1 MVQKNKTIFIKKRL
15 NFCICDRCSHVFI
28 NPFLKPKVLERHFQ
42 KSKTWEIWSKKV
54 LSDKNQKILERKKYN
69 LGIKE
74 IKKFNNIR
82 NVLDIGSSSGAFL
95 NLCRKMGFNVKG
107 VEPSRDSFYFSKKK
121 YNLNIHNCTFSKF
134 KSSKKFDLIT
144 CWASLEYSNS
154 LKQDI
159 KKIKNLLNKKG
170 KLLVYISG
178 NSNSIIMRTLR
189 SDCLGFVFNRRN
201 YSAQKSR
208 LFVISFRL

>member
-1 MVQKNKTIFIKKRL
+1 MSKIKIDIKGKYFIQLYNEWDKIVSKKKNIKKTKDNCLVCGSKKNKTIFIKKRL

-107 VEPSRDSFYFSKKK
+107 VEPSRDSFIF
-121 YNLNIHNCTFSKF
+121 
-134 KSSKKFDLIT
+134 
-144 CWASLEYSNS
+144 
-154 LKQDI
+154 QR
-159 KKIKNLLNKKG
+159 KI
-170 KLLVYISG
+170 
-178 NSNSIIMRTLR
+178 
-189 SDCLGFVFNRRN
+189 
-201 YSAQKSR
+201 
-208 LFVISFRL
+208 